1 MGEDNGNTLVF
12 HCAIVADPF
21 PQITWYHNGVKVQ
34 DTEKYQ
40 VVCKQENSFTF
51 DCSLIMRS
59 VTVEDAGKYKVTAR
73 NDLGESNATISLNFD
88 SDEASI
94 PTGGGVKPTFTERPV
109 IRQSDEGTKI
119 IFQCRLAG
127 EPKPS
132 LTWYHGEKKVEES
145 GRIKM
150 SVKLDKKMY
159 YLCCLEISNVEAGDA
174 GQYKA
179 IAKNEY
185 GESQA
190 TINLTFEESAAG
202 KPKIPDGVAP
212 RFPAKPTIRQDGDNL
227 VMECQLEAHPLPEI
241 TWYRGD
247 KRVEETTRI
256 KHEVKTLSKHKYLL
270 MLTITNPAMSDGGLY
285 RCNAFNPF
293 GDSNAN
299 INLNFET
306 GDDQQ
311 PPAPEPAKK
320 KSTAE
325 PPKAPADGGFPPTF
339 TEKPRIVPNES
350 GTLVTMKFKVRAK
363 PKAEMQWFKGS
374 QKIKEGSK
382 FAVKYNTLSNDEY
395 EIMLEISKP
404 CADDGGDYKCM
415 MKNEFGQLQAK
426 LNLNIEAEP
435 QAAPQ
440 AQGQAP
446 TFVEKPKIVTEK
458 DGKLIKLMVRYRAES
473 MCECVWSFKETV
485 LKETSSMKVV
495 HEKQYDYWESRIEL
509 TDPAPENAGLYKCV
523 VNNKYG
529 EINANLSLNIEVA
542 PVIRE
547 RPIVKKVEKKKS
559 VVLQCA
565 VQGTQDIDVQWFK
578 EGQAISAKTGGRY
591 SIEKKKSE
599 VRDGE
604 TIVQLQIED
613 TEVTNQGSY
622 QLVARSET
630 GETQS
635 QTVTL
640 HEEAVKMDA
649 AEGTAEVDSV
659 TATEDTSVKKKKKK
673 VVKKKK
679 KKEVEKEVIKPE
691 ISSFL
696 KNFIKK
702 EGESLEFK
710 CRLEEDYEE
719 GDIKMTWYFN
729 DQVIEASDKY
739 MITFDGTYATLFI
752 ASCVMEDMGE
762 YKCHFENSAGT
773 DETTGKVTV
782 KPDENKKKPEKK
794 EEPKPDP
801 KPFKMPKKSE
811 KKEVAP
817 EPEPQPEFKLPKKKV
832 SRQIPKEEPKEEDSP
847 FGKIKL
853 KKAETVKRT
862 WEDQGMESVDLKHHE
877 FEKAPQDVEPEGLSS
892 VKLGKLIECESDE
905 KDEKPKTKK
914 KKSKKEG
921 SASEEEK
928 EEEPLEEVNTDHPHK
943 WKPDLI
949 IQ

>member
-212 RFPAKPTIRQDGDNL
+212 RFPSKPTIRQDGDNL
-227 VMECQLEAHPLPEI
+227 VMECQPEAHPLPEI

-325 PPKAPADGGFPPTF
+325 PPKAPANGGFPPTF

-395 EIMLEISKP
+395 EIMLEIS
-404 CADDGGDYKCM
+404 
-415 MKNEFGQLQAK
+415 
-426 LNLNIEAEP
+426 
-435 QAAPQ
+435 
-440 AQGQAP
+440 
-446 TFVEKPKIVTEK
+446 
-458 DGKLIKLMVRYRAES
+458 
-473 MCECVWSFKETV
+473 
-485 LKETSSMKVV
+485 
-495 HEKQYDYWESRIEL
+495 
-509 TDPAPENAGLYKCV
+509 DPAPENAGLYKCV
-523 VNNKYG
+523 VNNKFG

-542 PVIRE
+542 PVIRD

-578 EGQAISAKTGGRY
+578 EGQAISASKGARF
-591 SIEKKKSE
+591 SVEKKKSE
-599 VRDGE
+599 IREGE
-604 TIVQLQIED
+604 TIVQLEIHD
-613 TEVTNQGSY
+613 TEVTDQGSY
-622 QLVARSET
+622 QLVARSKT

-782 KPDENKKKPEKK
+782 KPIDK
-794 EEPKPDP
+794 PKPV
-801 KPFKMPKKSE
+801 E
-811 KKEVAP
+811 K
-817 EPEPQPEFKLPKKKV
+817 
-832 SRQIPKEEPKEEDSP
+832 PKEEAKEE
-847 FGKIKL
+847 
-853 KKAETVKRT
+853 
-862 WEDQGMESVDLKHHE
+862 
-877 FEKAPQDVEPEGLSS
+877 APQPQE
-892 VKLGKLIECESDE
+892 
-905 KDEKPKTKK
+905 K
-914 KKSKKEG
+914 KKSYKEIREEQLRKE
-921 SASEEEK
+921 AEEK
-928 EEEPLEEVNTDHPHK
+928 K
-943 WKPDLI
+943 
-949 IQ
+949 